1 MSEQASA
8 GDRGDIEDVKT
19 LDAVP
24 QPMCGLCGCAGE
36 LCYPDLQDRHFNAP
50 GTWTHLLCPRCN
62 LIWLSP
68 QPSPTGLTRLYTD
81 YYTHYTHSQPD
92 AEEESILVRALT
104 RGIPAALQG
113 YGDIVAD
120 VNERRLGRLLSFIG
134 PLAELGRRGTMGLS
148 GTSRGTLL
156 DFGCGSGAYLRHMR
170 SLGWRVAGF
179 EQDPRAAS
187 VAGETLGD
195 DCIHTTLADARAAA
209 PDGYDVVTLS
219 HVIEHL
225 LDPIATLIE
234 CAACLRPGGKL
245 VIATPNT
252 ASRGHR
258 HFGRN
263 WLHLDPPRHINLF
276 NAGTLTEVARR
287 AGFRVAS
294 VTSPSSSAHFVWQA
308 STMIEERGFLPGI
321 RVEDLTLWGL
331 FESGLFWIWE
341 YALTRFGAL
350 CGEELLLTAIK
361 PEASSDS

>member
-1 MSEQASA
+1 
-8 GDRGDIEDVKT
+8 
-19 LDAVP
+19 
-24 QPMCGLCGCAGE
+24 
-36 LCYPDLQDRHFNAP
+36 
-50 GTWTHLLCPRCN
+50 
-62 LIWLSP
+62 
-68 QPSPTGLTRLYTD
+68 
-81 YYTHYTHSQPD
+81 
-92 AEEESILVRALT
+92 
-104 RGIPAALQG
+104 
-113 YGDIVAD
+113 
-120 VNERRLGRLLSFIG
+120 
-134 PLAELGRRGTMGLS
+134 
-148 GTSRGTLL
+148 
-156 DFGCGSGAYLRHMR
+156 
-170 SLGWRVAGF
+170 
-179 EQDPRAAS
+179 
-187 VAGETLGD
+187 
-195 DCIHTTLADARAAA
+195 
-209 PDGYDVVTLS
+209 
-219 HVIEHL
+219 VIEHL

-258 HFGRN
+258 HFGRS